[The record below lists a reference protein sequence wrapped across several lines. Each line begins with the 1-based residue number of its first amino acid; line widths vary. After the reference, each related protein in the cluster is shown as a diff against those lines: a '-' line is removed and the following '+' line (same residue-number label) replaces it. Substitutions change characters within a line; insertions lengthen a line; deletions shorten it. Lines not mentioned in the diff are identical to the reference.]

1 MQRNRSGELE
11 WRNNV
16 SVHLGIMLL
25 GVKRRQ
31 WGEQEIWGP
40 GQGSLSA
47 GVLWHRSLRSMKIP
61 GLLGHSE
68 GIFIH
73 LQRME
78 PTLTFLS
85 LTCAFQILS
94 HNALGSANVQAA
106 GPPPGQEQELRWGGG
121 LVSRA
126 GSHRLP

>member
-1 MQRNRSGELE
+1 
-11 WRNNV
+11 
-16 SVHLGIMLL
+16 MLL

-61 GLLGHSE
+61 ELLGHSE

-106 GPPPGQEQELRWGGG
+106 GPPPGQEQELRWGGVG
-121 LVSRA
+121 F
-126 GSHRLP
+126 